1 MIFVVRSLGSK
12 LVSGLVNITACCL
25 QEQEQGAI
33 FKVTA
38 NNTYRV
44 MMADLSFS
52 VLGFTLIL
60 AGVLVLVAATILIA
74 IRGKNSNAEA
84 AGVIIIGPIPIVLSS
99 DKKSAKTLLTLS
111 TLLTALLIV
120 GMLIYYFLFR

>member
-1 MIFVVRSLGSK
+1 
-12 LVSGLVNITACCL
+12 
-25 QEQEQGAI
+25 
-33 FKVTA
+33 
-38 NNTYRV
+38 
-44 MMADLSFS
+44 
-52 VLGFTLIL
+52 L

-74 IRGKNSNAEA
+74 IRGKNSNAKA

-111 TLLTALLIV
+111 ALLTALLIV